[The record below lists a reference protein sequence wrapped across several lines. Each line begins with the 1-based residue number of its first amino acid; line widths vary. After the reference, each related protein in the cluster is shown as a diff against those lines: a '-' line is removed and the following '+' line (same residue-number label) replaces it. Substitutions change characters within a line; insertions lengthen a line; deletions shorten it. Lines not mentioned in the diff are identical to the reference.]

1 MTNREENLK
10 KINAELELLSDDEL
24 EKISGGSISQTCEDS
39 YFLNRF
45 GLCGR
50 YSETGVEG
58 SNNYFNDSAQAD
70 YEVHKAWKKAGIE
83 CVVSNGENN
92 KYFLG
97 KQEISRGEA
106 YSIVAQKYQGVGPI
120 ITKP

>member
-1 MTNREENLK
+1 MK
-10 KINAELELLSDDEL
+10 D
-24 EKISGGSISQTCEDS
+24 EKIFEDFEDEMMSDEELDNVAGRCWRQTCEDS

-50 YSETGVEG
+50 YSGTGVEG

-70 YEVHKAWKKAGIE
+70 YEVHKAWKKTGIE
-83 CVVSNGENN
+83 CVVSIGENN
-92 KYFLG
+92 KYFIG
-97 KQEISRGEA
+97 KQEISREEA
-106 YSIVAQKYQGVGPI
+106 YRIVEQKYHGVGPV